1 MRLLHVKVL
10 SPEDW
15 MLVELRLHETPTGAL
30 TTSVIVPMK
39 PFCGETVIVAVPE
52 APLLKLRDEPFAVAM
67 IS

>member
-1 MRLLHVKVL
+1 
-10 SPEDW
+10 
-15 MLVELRLHETPTGAL
+15 MLVELRLHEIPTGAV